1 MKLNPAIPTYGNPE
15 YRGKCP
21 KETAEQVTC
30 INWVKAQ
37 YPQTY
42 GKLIFHPK
50 LDGKKSFQQIAK
62 EKMEGVIAGVP
73 DIVVPARVTG
83 LFEIKRKDPTQSK
96 WQAGQQPYLLTA
108 KEQGAWVCVCL
119 GHEAFMEAFKEW
131 VAINSQ

>member
-21 KETAEQVTC
+21 RETAEHVTC

-50 LDGKKSFQQIAK
+50 LDGKKSYAQINK
-62 EKMEGVIAGVP
+62 EKMEGVISGVP
-73 DIVVPARVTG
+73 DIVVPGCPTG
-83 LFEIKRKDPTQSK
+83 LFEIKRKDPTKSK
-96 WQAGQQPYLLTA
+96 WQKGQQPYLLTA
-108 KEQGAWVCVCL
+108 QEQGAWVCVCL
-119 GHEAFMEAFKEW
+119 GHESFMEAFREW
-131 VAINSQ
+131 VRVQ